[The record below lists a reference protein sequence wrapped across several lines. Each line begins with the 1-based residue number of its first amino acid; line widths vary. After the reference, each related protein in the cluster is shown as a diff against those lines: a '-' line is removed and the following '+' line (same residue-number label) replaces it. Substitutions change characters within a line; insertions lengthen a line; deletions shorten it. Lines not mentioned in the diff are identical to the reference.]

1 MIKLSFSELAQEDCV
16 GHAYVF
22 NSCDVASPAK
32 LHLKQDGS
40 NAGQAGSLEDFG
52 V

>member
-1 MIKLSFSELAQEDCV
+1 MRLTFSELVQEDRV
-16 GHAYVF
+16 GHAYIF
-22 NSCDVASPAK
+22 NPCDVASPVK

-40 NAGQAGSLEDFG
+40 NAGQAGSLEDFF